1 MKAFLRLAMLVL
13 VLVTVA
19 LVSALTA
26 MRFAIHGREVVVP
39 KLAGMTPVEAE
50 RTAQASGLQLEVERQ
65 YYSPNV
71 PEGRVMSQVP
81 APGTKVRHG
90 WQVRVAQSLGPQR
103 IAIPDVT
110 GQTARAATMNIQRRG
125 LESGATATIKVGS
138 APADQV
144 LAQSPPANASGV
156 STPRISLLLS
166 GPADPPAFV
175 MPNLVGQHLSNAT
188 QLLQQAGMHVGTV
201 TVSGAN
207 QPAPVST
214 AAQAV
219 PGQPAAAPPAPVAAS
234 PDSLV
239 LSQNPAAGQKITAG
253 SSVDMEVSK

>member
-1 MKAFLRLAMLVL
+1 VKSFLRLAMLIL
-13 VLVTVA
+13 VLLTVA

-39 KLAGMTPVEAE
+39 KLVGMTPAEAD
-50 RTAQASGLQLEVERQ
+50 RTAQANGLQLDIERQ
-65 YYSPNV
+65 YYSPNI

-110 GQTARAATMNIQRRG
+110 GQTARAAAINIQRRG
-125 LESGATATIKVGS
+125 LEAGATATIKLPSSPVE
-138 APADQV
+138 QV

-156 STPRISLLLS
+156 STPRISLLVAGS
-166 GPADPPAFV
+166 ADAQAFV
-175 MPNLVGQHLSNAT
+175 MPNLVGQTLSTVT
-188 QLLQQAGMHVGTV
+188 QLLQQAGMHVGSV
-201 TVSGAN
+201 TVAG
-207 QPAPVST
+207 
-214 AAQAV
+214 AAQSS
-219 PGQPAAAPPAPVAAS
+219 AAANSQTGSSPPLTSTVAPLVPT

-239 LSQNPAAGQKITAG
+239 LSHNPAAGQKITAG
-253 SSVDMEVSK
+253 SAVNLEVSK

>member
-1 MKAFLRLAMLVL
+1 MLVL
-13 VLVTVA
+13 VLLAVA

-39 KLAGMTPVEAE
+39 KLVGMTPAEAD
-50 RTAQASGLQLEVERQ
+50 RTAQASGLLLEVERQ

-81 APGTKVRHG
+81 AAGTKVRHG

-103 IAIPDVT
+103 IAIPNVT
-110 GQTARAATMNIQRRG
+110 GETARAAAINIQRRG
-125 LESGATATIKVGS
+125 LEAGTTAAIKVAGPS
-138 APADQV
+138 DQV

-166 GPADPPAFV
+166 SSADPQAFV
-175 MPNLVGQHLSNAT
+175 MPSLVGRSLADAT
-188 QLLQQAGMHVGTV
+188 QLLQQAGMRPGTI
-201 TVSGAN
+201 TIAGSA
-207 QPAPVST
+207 QPTPT
-214 AAQAV
+214 ATSQEG
-219 PGQPAAAPPAPVAAS
+219 PSQSAAAPPSIAFPAPN

-239 LSQNPAAGQKITAG
+239 LSQNPAAGQRITVG
-253 SSVDMEVSK
+253 SAVSLEVSK